1 MNENDYKKEMTNIGK
16 EFARL
21 FFEFGGRVV
30 IRQGV
35 VSAVYLDDAQSPHE
49 PYTMDVRMT
58 NGAEVLGIVLGIV
71 DNGNMGVLFI
81 PQVGARVMLAVP
93 DGEASSMFPICYDK
107 IEQTVITYAL
117 GEDADQI
124 SANADGITINRGD
137 YTCNITKE
145 NISLSCAGGASF
157 EIADDTITMNGGQ
170 LNGLVKLQE
179 LQNNLNSIKSYCDQ
193 LNMAISAGFAAA
205 MPNPAQAPN
214 TPSSAFATSMAGVAI
229 ILQDMENKKIV
240 Q

>member
-1 MNENDYKKEMTNIGK
+1 MNENDYKKEMTTIGK
-16 EFARL
+16 ELARL
-21 FFEFGGRVV
+21 FSEFGGRVV

-71 DNGNMGVLFI
+71 DNGNMDVLFI

-117 GEDADQI
+117 GEDTDQI
-124 SANADGITINRGD
+124 TANADGITINRGD

-145 NISLSCAGGASF
+145 NISLSCADGASF

-179 LQNNLNSIKSYCDQ
+179 LQNNLNSIKSYCD
-193 LNMAISAGFAAA
+193 LLKTAISAGLTAVKDGAAA
-205 MPNPAQAPN
+205 SGTNGAAVFN
-214 TPSSAFATSMAGVAI
+214 SAMAGAAI
-229 ILQDMENKKIV
+229 VLQDMENKKIV